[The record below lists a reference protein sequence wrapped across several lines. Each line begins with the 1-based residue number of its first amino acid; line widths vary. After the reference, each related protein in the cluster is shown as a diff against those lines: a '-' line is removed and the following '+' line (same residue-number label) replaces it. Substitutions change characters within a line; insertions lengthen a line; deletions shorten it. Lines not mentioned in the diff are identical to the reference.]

1 MNVSRRAGNPTGTSV
16 YLTTVSD
23 HFLQA
28 CLTYD
33 AWTGNEHVTFNA
45 SLQSEGKDFQ
55 YRT

>member
-1 MNVSRRAGNPTGTSV
+1 MTVSRRAGNPIGTSV

-45 SLQSEGKDFQ
+45 SL
-55 YRT
+55 